1 MVIENLIPLVNIRK
15 IIMYGF
21 IQINSDTYEAKEHQN
36 AHSKTL
42 TYSNMGGADGT
53 RDSFFKTFYIIKLC

>member
-15 IIMYGF
+15 IIMSGF

-42 TYSNMGGADGT
+42 TYSNMGGADEV
-53 RDSFFKTFYIIKLC
+53 RDSFF

>member
-15 IIMYGF
+15 IIMSGF

-42 TYSNMGGADGT
+42 TYSNMGGSDEA
-53 RDSFFKTFYIIKLC
+53 RDSFF

>member
-36 AHSKTL
+36 AHSKTR
-42 TYSNMGGADGT
+42 TYSNMGGADGAK
-53 RDSFFKTFYIIKLC
+53 DSFF